1 MIMRK
6 IALFPAAS
14 LLLLIAAFPAA
25 AQKKTFTY
33 DQLFKSPTAVT
44 GALSKPLPVIRGW
57 VDDEHYIELQKDASG
72 NNAFLSVDVKSG
84 KSKPYA
90 GAVAADPRPQGAPS
104 TGISDARN
112 ATLSPDGKWV
122 AYTRKDNNLYAI
134 ELATKKVVQFT
145 KDGSE
150 TILNGYAS
158 WVYYEEI
165 LGRGSRYKAF
175 WWSPDSKRISYM
187 RFDDAQVPVFPI
199 YVLDGQHGYLENE
212 RYPKAGDKNP
222 DVKIGIA
229 DVESGATA
237 WADFNPKDDQYFGPP
252 FWTPE
257 GQFWVQWMNRGQDNL
272 KIYNIDLVNG
282 SKKEVYSETQKT
294 WIDLDE
300 GSRLEFLAA
309 GKGFILKSDKDGW
322 ENLYLHDATGK
333 QLNQITTGNNWGTSI
348 VKIDEKTKEIF
359 YKARKE
365 NSARFDFYKV
375 SFDGKNLTRLS
386 FGEFSHD
393 QINLSP
399 NGKYFITTYSNVS
412 TPPTMAL
419 VDGKGKLIRTLGD
432 SKGPEFDQYAVPKT
446 EIVRVKSGD
455 GVFDLPVV
463 ITYPANFD
471 PNKKYPVLISIYG
484 GPNAGTVY
492 DRWKPATGA
501 TQWWAQE
508 GLIQVAFDNRSS
520 GHFGKVGLNYIHRQL
535 GKWEIEDYMTCGKWL
550 RKQSFID
557 SNKIAITG
565 GSFGGYMTCMALT
578 YGADVFNYGV
588 ANASVTDWR
597 FYDTHYTERFMDTPQ
612 ENADGYKSTAAATYA
627 DKYKGLIRI
636 VHGTSDDN
644 VHPQNSLTLIDKLQ
658 NLGKHFEFM
667 VYPGERHGIGGAN
680 PAKGQHNRNE
690 AYSFYYQY
698 LLGKPMPAAFGFS
711 NTTGQRGF

>member
-1 MIMRK
+1 MRK
-6 IALFPAAS
+6 IMACTATS
-14 LLLLIAAFPAA
+14 LLLLVASLSST
-25 AQKKTFTY
+25 AQKKSFTY
-33 DQLFKSPTAVT
+33 DQLFKNPMANN
-44 GALSKPLPVIRGW
+44 LSKPLPAIRGW
-57 VDDEHYIELQKDASG
+57 VDDEHYIELQKDAEG
-72 NNAFLSVDVKSG
+72 KTIFLSVDVKTG
-84 KSKPYA
+84 KSAPYA
-90 GAVAADPRPQGAPS
+90 GAVPAEPRMQPAPAI
-104 TGISDARN
+104 GVPDARN
-112 ATLSPDGKWV
+112 ITASPDGKWA
-122 AYTRKDNNLYAI
+122 AYTKKDNNLYAMEI
-134 ELATKKVVQFT
+134 ATKKVVQFT

-150 TILNGYAS
+150 NILNGYAS

-165 LGRGSRYKAF
+165 LGRASRYKAF
-175 WWSPDSKRISYM
+175 WWSPDSKHISYM
-187 RFDDAQVPVFPI
+187 RFDDSNVPVFPI

-212 RYPKAGDKNP
+212 RYPKPGDKNP
-222 DVKIGIA
+222 EVKIGIA
-229 DVESGATA
+229 AVDNGTTI
-237 WADFNPKDDQYFGPP
+237 WADFNAKEDQYFGPP

-257 GQFWVQWMNRGQDNL
+257 GQFWVQWMNRGQDKLN
-272 KIYNIDLVNG
+272 IYNIDLASG
-282 SKKEVYSETQKT
+282 AKKEVYAEQQKT

-300 GSRLEFLAA
+300 ASRIEFLSA

-333 QLNQITTGNNWGTSI
+333 QINQITTGNFWGTDL
-348 VKIDEKTKEIF
+348 VKVDEKTKQLWF
-359 YKARKE
+359 RARKE
-365 NSARFDFYKV
+365 NSARFDFYRV
-375 SFDGKNLTRLS
+375 GFDGKNLTRLS

-399 NGKYFITTYSNVS
+399 NGKYFITTYSNLS
-412 TPPTMAL
+412 TPTAMAL
-419 VDGKGKLIRTLGD
+419 VDAKGKEIRELGN
-432 SKGPEFDQYAVPKT
+432 SKGADLDQYAIPKT
-446 EIVRVKSGD
+446 ELVRVKSGD
-455 GVFDLPVV
+455 GVFDLPVT

-492 DRWKPATGA
+492 DRWKPAGGT

-520 GHFGKVGLNYIHRQL
+520 GHFGKVGLNYIYRQL

-588 ANASVTDWR
+588 SNAAVTDWQ

-612 ENADGYKSTAAATYA
+612 DNPEGYKNTAVITYA
-627 DKYKGLIRI
+627 DKYKGLLRI

-644 VHPQNSLTLIDKLQ
+644 VHMQNSLTLIDKLQ
-658 NLGKHFEFM
+658 NLGKHFEVM
-667 VYPGERHGIGGAN
+667 VYPGERHGIGGN
-680 PAKGQHNRNE
+680 NMRKGLHNRNE
-690 AYSFYYQY
+690 AYAFYYQY
-698 LLGKPMPAAFGFS
+698 LLGKPMPAEFGF
-711 NTTGQRGF
+711 TTGAGQRGF